1 MMSVAVAPDFTD
13 QAPSKT
19 VDLGLRTGWRAL
31 GEGLEAGDYGEKN
44 MRISIFAI
52 AAWFTLFSLAANAVS
67 LGEITVRSALNEPLV
82 AEIELVAEPPVDLA
96 TVRVSLAPAEA
107 FTRAGIAREPILT
120 QLEFAAITGPDGR
133 PRIVVSSRQAMR
145 EPLLH
150 FVVELVGEQ
159 ARVQRSYTIFLDP
172 PAP

>member
-1 MMSVAVAPDFTD
+1 MLLS
-13 QAPSKT
+13 
-19 VDLGLRTGWRAL
+19 LGAH
-31 GEGLEAGDYGEKN
+31 
-44 MRISIFAI
+44 
-52 AAWFTLFSLAANAVS
+52 AVS
-67 LGEITVRSALNEPLV
+67 LGEITVHSALNAPLD
-82 AEIELVAEPPVDLA
+82 AEIELLAESPVDLG
-96 TVRVSLAPAEA
+96 TVKVALAPAEA

-120 QLEFAAITGPDGR
+120 QLEFATVTGPDGR
-133 PRIVVSSRQAMR
+133 PRIVVRSRQPIR